1 MNNATGNTNSR
12 PPLVG
17 LIIVLLVVIAAVVAY
32 QLGWIASSGPTKYS
46 PSTADLTNTKT
57 VLPVNAQ
64 RIHFVD
70 SIEQTRGYTGI
81 VRARR
86 SSELA
91 FELTGKIKEVLVD
104 EGQTIQAGQVVATMD
119 TATLQAQQAAT
130 LAQLA
135 QTKFVMNELESGP
148 RKEQIAAASA
158 ETRAAKS
165 EYADARLRATRRQE
179 LLKKNAIS
187 VEEYDQAK
195 LAVRTAKA
203 RWQAATE
210 RLAELN
216 AGTRQEQ
223 LSAQQ
228 ATVAQLEAAANE
240 IEVAISKSNLLAPY
254 SGTITK
260 RYLDPGSIVQPSS
273 PVCKL
278 VEKSKLQARI
288 GLPVSVAS
296 KVKVGQQYTV
306 QVADVSCDVT
316 ALAKI
321 QELDDVTRTQAVLF
335 EFSPEASQAIVP
347 GQLCRIQ
354 ITTEV
359 ETVGCWVPNSAVTGG
374 VRGLSSLMKLV
385 PDAEQPEL
393 FRVRRCDIEIIK
405 TGSNQILVK
414 GTIADGDLVLADGL
428 HRVGNGQLVSLS
440 EATKTGGTSDA
451 PKQ

>member
-1 MNNATGNTNSR
+1 MNNAARNTSSR
-12 PPLVG
+12 PLLVG
-17 LIIVLLVVIAAVVAY
+17 LIIVLLVVIAAVMAY
-32 QLGWIASSGPTKYS
+32 QKGWLAGSGSAKYS
-46 PSTADLTNTKT
+46 VSTSDLASIKT

-70 SIEQTRGYTGI
+70 SIEQTRRYTGL

-91 FELTGKIKEVLVD
+91 FELAGKIKEVLVD
-104 EGQTIQAGQVVATMD
+104 EGQTVQAGQVIATME

-135 QTKFVMNELESGP
+135 QTKFLMNELEAGP

-158 ETRAAKS
+158 QTTAAKS
-165 EYADARLRATRRQE
+165 EYADAKLRATRRQK

-195 LAVRTAKA
+195 LGVQTAKA
-203 RWQAATE
+203 RWQAAAE

-216 AGTRQEQ
+216 AGTRHER

-228 ATVAQLEAAANE
+228 ATVTQLKAAANE

-260 RYLDPGSIVQPSS
+260 RYLDPGSIGQPTS

-306 QVADVSCDVT
+306 QVADVSCEVT

-335 EFSPEASQAIVP
+335 EFSSETAQSIVP

-414 GTIADGDLVLADGL
+414 GTIADGDLVISNGL
-428 HRVGNGQLVSLS
+428 HRVSSGQLVSLA
-440 EATKTGGTSDA
+440 EATKSGDTSDA
-451 PKQ
+451 SKQ

>member
-1 MNNATGNTNSR
+1 MNNASQNTNSKS
-12 PPLVG
+12 PLVA
-17 LIIVLLVVIAAVVAY
+17 LIIVLLAAFVAVVAY
-32 QLGWIASSGPTKYS
+32 QNGWLASSGPTKDIAS
-46 PSTADLTNTKT
+46 KADLANIKT
-57 VLPVNAQ
+57 VLPVNAH

-70 SIEQTRGYTGI
+70 SIKQTRRYTGV

-91 FELTGKIKEVLVD
+91 FELTGKIKEVLVE
-104 EGQTIQAGQVVATMD
+104 EGQTVQAGQVIATTD

-135 QTKFVMNELESGP
+135 QTKFTMNELEAGP

-158 ETRAAKS
+158 ETAAAKS
-165 EYADARLRATRRQE
+165 EYANAKLRATRRQE
-179 LLKKNAIS
+179 LFKKNAIS
-187 VEEYDQAK
+187 GEEYDQAK
-195 LAVRTAKA
+195 LGVRTAKA
-203 RWQAATE
+203 RWQAAAE

-216 AGTRQEQ
+216 AGTRQER

-228 ATVAQLEAAANE
+228 ATVTQLEAAANE

-278 VEKSKLQARI
+278 VEKKLQARI
-288 GLPVSVAS
+288 GLPVDVAS
-296 KVKVGQQYTV
+296 GVEVGQQYTV
-306 QVADVSCDVT
+306 QVADASYDVT

-321 QELDDVTRTQAVLF
+321 QEVDDATRTQAVLF
-335 EFSPEASQAIVP
+335 EFPPEAAQSIVQ
-347 GQLCRIQ
+347 GQLCQIQ

-359 ETVGCWVPNSAVTGG
+359 ETAGYWVPNSAVTGG
-374 VRGLSSLMKLV
+374 VRGLSSVMKLV
-385 PDAEQPEL
+385 PDAERLEL

-405 TGSNQILVK
+405 TDSNQILVK
-414 GTIADGDLVLADGL
+414 GTIADGDLVLANGL
-428 HRVGNGQLVSLS
+428 HRVASGQLVSLA
-440 EATKTGGTSDA
+440 EATEPAATLDA